1 MRLAIQ
7 IVGVGDRRKGVSQK
21 TGRAYDF
28 TPVAFTYEHMRMTG
42 VGAATVNISQDCCPA
57 DYSPA
62 VGDVVEAV
70 IREDY
75 KTGRMYVDAIL

>member
-1 MRLAIQ
+1 MRKTIQ
-7 IVGVGDRRKGVSQK
+7 IVGVGERRKGVSQK

-28 TPVAFTYEHMRMTG
+28 TPIAFTYEHMSMNG
-42 VGAATVNISQDCCPA
+42 VGAATVNVSQDCCLA
-57 DYSPA
+57 DYFPT

-70 IREDY
+70 IREDF